1 MSIKRKPTGQG
12 LCMQKKNMKNS
23 AIMCQRGYSLIE
35 ILIAIAIFAIG
46 ILAVAQMQLA
56 SSKNTT
62 NGNITTMAAMLARDK
77 MEELKSEDIASAVLA
92 VGDYNDPNNPVDQN
106 GNPGGIFT
114 RNWQIT
120 NPLGGT
126 DTRQIQVTVSFS
138 RRGQTR
144 SVEFISITRG
154 NGT

>member
-1 MSIKRKPTGQG
+1 
-12 LCMQKKNMKNS
+12 MQKENMKKS
-23 AIMCQRGYSLIE
+23 FATYQRGYTLIE

-46 ILAVAQMQLA
+46 ILGVAQMQLS

-62 NGNITTMAAMLARDK
+62 NGNITTLAAMLARDK

-92 VGDYNDPNNPVDQN
+92 VGNYNDPNNPVDQN

-114 RNWQIT
+114 RNWEIT

-138 RRGQTR
+138 RWGPART
-144 SVEFISITRG
+144 VELISITRG

>member
-1 MSIKRKPTGQG
+1 MRKE
-12 LCMQKKNMKNS
+12 NMKNS
-23 AIMCQRGYSLIE
+23 CAPCQRGYTLIE

-46 ILAVAQMQLA
+46 ILAVAQMQR
-56 SSKNTT
+56 SGSKNTT
-62 NGNITTMAAMLARDK
+62 NGNFTTLAAMLARDK

-126 DTRQIQVTVSFS
+126 DTRQIQVTVSF
-138 RRGQTR
+138 RRWGQTR
-144 SVEFISITRG
+144 TVELISITRG

>member
-1 MSIKRKPTGQG
+1 MKKEDRKYSFAT
-12 LCMQKKNMKNS
+12 
-23 AIMCQRGYSLIE
+23 CQRGYTLIE

-46 ILAVAQMQLA
+46 ILAVAQMQLS
-56 SSKNTT
+56 SSKNTA
-62 NGNITTMAAMLARDK
+62 NGNITTLAAMLARDK

-126 DTRQIQVTVSFS
+126 DSRQIQVTVSFS

-144 SVEFISITRG
+144 AVELISITRG